1 MDPVFVLTDN
11 GRNIKFKE
19 LIHFY
24 DVKLGD
30 TSFHTEGHPFE
41 EIRCCVVDYI
51 DPEDVVAAANA
62 IRAVDPHLPLLI
74 ITDVHSSLQDQ
85 HMIQINGVGR
95 IRLLHWNA
103 NYPDKL
109 ITDIQSLLHP
119 EYPTKSTHIAFVL
132 SVYNEEERFAYVESF
147 CRKLQDYICTHVIE
161 GSLYLIDDGSGD
173 RTLELIQTL
182 EKDTTLSINRINRDV
197 SPLLNAKELGR
208 NTRKAGT
215 YLEGMKEVEADY
227 FVFVDADDSFFIE
240 DIARMINI
248 VRLGYYD
255 MITGTKDTSA
265 ENRPWIRV
273 GLSFCKRLI
282 SKPFLPEGVI
292 DSQTGLKVLS
302 AVAVRRLFPHLKENL
317 GLAVDLEMMF
327 LAKRLKLRVL
337 QLQVACIDREGS
349 HIHIWKDSLRF
360 LRSIADIWR
369 LDRRIR

>member
-1 MDPVFVLTDN
+1 MDPVFVLSDD
-11 GRNIKFKE
+11 GRRIKFKE
-19 LIHFY
+19 IVHFY
-24 DVKLGD
+24 NVIIGD
-30 TSFHTEGHPFE
+30 ALFKPEGKHFE
-41 EIRCCVVDYI
+41 KISCSIVDYK
-51 DPEDVVAAANA
+51 DPEEAVSAANA
-62 IRAVDPHLPLLI
+62 IRAFHPQLPLLI
-74 ITDVHSSLQDQ
+74 ITDMHSGLHDQ
-85 HMIQINGVGR
+85 HMLRIKGVGR

-119 EYPTKSTHIAFVL
+119 EYPAKSTHIAFVL
-132 SVYNEEERFAYVESF
+132 SVYNEEQRFAYVESF

-182 EKDTTLSINRINRDV
+182 EKETTLSINRINRDV

-282 SKPFLPEGVI
+282 SKPFLPDGVV

-327 LAKRLKLRVL
+327 IAKRLKLRVL
-337 QLQVACIDREGS
+337 QLPVACIDREGS
-349 HIHIWKDSLRF
+349 HIHVWKDSIRF

>member
-1 MDPVFVLTDN
+1 MDPIFILSDKE
-11 GRNIKFKE
+11 RNIHFKE
-19 LIHFY
+19 IVHFY
-24 DVKLGD
+24 NVILGD
-30 TSFHTEGHPFE
+30 TDNSADGNHFE
-41 EIRCCVVDYI
+41 TVRCCIIDYI
-51 DPEDVVAAANA
+51 DPEETVSAANA
-62 IRAVDPHLPLLI
+62 IRAFHPQLPLLI
-74 ITDVHSSLQDQ
+74 ITDMKSAVHDKHLLR
-85 HMIQINGVGR
+85 ITGVGG

-109 ITDIQSLLHP
+109 LTDIQSLLHP
-119 EYPTKSTHIAFVL
+119 EYPAQSAHIAFVL

-147 CRKLQDYICTHVIE
+147 CRKLQEYIRTHVIE

-173 RTLELIQTL
+173 RTIELIQTL

-215 YLEGMKEVEADY
+215 YLEGMKEIEADY

-265 ENRPWIRV
+265 ENRPLVRI
-273 GLSFCKRLI
+273 GLSFCKRLMI
-282 SKPFLPEGVI
+282 KPFLPEGVI
-292 DSQTGLKVLS
+292 DSQTGLKVLNS
-302 AVAVRRLFPHLKENL
+302 IAVKRLFPHLKENL
-317 GLAVDLEMMF
+317 GLAVDLEMMYI
-327 LAKRLKLRVL
+327 AKKLRLRVL
-337 QLQVACIDREGS
+337 QLPVACIDREGS
-349 HIHIWKDSLRF
+349 HIHVWKDSIRF
-360 LRSIADIWR
+360 LKSIADIWR

>member
-1 MDPVFVLTDN
+1 MDPVFILSD
-11 GRNIKFKE
+11 GERNIQFKE
-19 LIHFY
+19 IVHFY
-24 DVKLGD
+24 NVILGENEESSNGS
-30 TSFHTEGHPFE
+30 SFDSS
-41 EIRCCVVDYI
+41 RCCIIDYK
-51 DPEDVVAAANA
+51 DPEKVVSASNA
-62 IRAVDPHLPLLI
+62 IRAFHPQIPLLV
-74 ITDVHSSLQDQ
+74 ITDMRSTLQDS
-85 HMIQINGVGR
+85 HLLRITGVGR

-109 ITDIQSLLHP
+109 LTDIQSLLHP
-119 EYPTKSTHIAFVL
+119 EYPAKSAHIAFIL
-132 SVYNEEERFAYVESF
+132 SVYNEEKRFSYVESF
-147 CRKLQDYICTHVIE
+147 CRKLQEYIRSHVIE

-173 RTLELIQTL
+173 RTMELIQTL

-197 SPLLNAKELGR
+197 SPLMNARELGR

-215 YLEGMKEVEADY
+215 YLEGMKEIEADY

-240 DIARMINI
+240 DIARMLNI
-248 VRLGYYD
+248 VKLGYYD

-265 ENRPWIRV
+265 ENRPLLRV

-292 DSQTGLKVLS
+292 DSQTGLKVLN
-302 AVAVRRLFPHLKENL
+302 AIAVRRLFPHLKENL

-327 LAKRLKLRVL
+327 LAKKLRLRVL
-337 QLQVACIDREGS
+337 QLPVACIDREGS
-349 HIHIWKDSLRF
+349 HIHVWKDSIRF